1 MCRSLTI
8 FKGSGVALI
17 TPMLQDGSVDFDKL
31 KELAEWHVQQGTN
44 AIIACGTTGEAST
57 LDDEEHIAVIEA
69 VVKQVAGRIPVIGGT
84 GSNNTQHGIH
94 LSKEA
99 QRVGADAL
107 LVVTPYYN
115 KATKKS
121 LVAHYEAICQSVELP
136 VILYSVSS
144 RTGLNLTPEAVAEL
158 KKIPNI
164 KGIKEASGDISQ
176 IAEIARLADDDFA
189 IYSGNDD
196 QVIPILALG
205 GSGVISTIGNIAP
218 KQTAQLVADFLNGD
232 VKAAIKEQLRQK
244 PLIDAIFSEV
254 NPVPIK
260 AAVSLLGKCELHY
273 RLPLGVPEDATL
285 VHLEEEMTNYGLL

>member
-1 MCRSLTI
+1 MAI
-8 FKGSGVALI
+8 FEGAGVALV
-17 TPMLQDGSVDFDKL
+17 TPMKKDGTVDFDKL
-31 KELAEWHVQQGTN
+31 KALVEWHVKKGTD
-44 AIIACGTTGEAST
+44 ALIACGTTGEAST

-99 QRVGADAL
+99 ERVGADAL

-121 LVAHYEAICQSVELP
+121 LITHYKAICESVSLP
-136 VILYSVSS
+136 VILYSVAS
-144 RTGLNLTPEAVAEL
+144 RTGMNLTSDLVAEL

-176 IAEIARLADDDFA
+176 IVEIARLVDEDFA
-189 IYSGNDD
+189 LYSGNDD
-196 QVIPILALG
+196 QVVPILSVG

-218 KQTAQLVADFLNGD
+218 EQASRLVHSFLDGD
-232 VKAAIKEQLRQK
+232 VKTAREIQLAQK
-244 PLIDAIFSEV
+244 PLIDVLFSEV
-254 NPVPIK
+254 NPVPVK
-260 AAVSLLGKCELHY
+260 AAVSLLGKCEMNY
-273 RLPLGVPEDATL
+273 RLPLDVPEEETL
-285 VHLEEEMTNYGLL
+285 NALKREMSAYGLL